1 MPINNNDIAEIFN
14 RIADL
19 LEIQGANQFR
29 VRAYRNAA
37 RTIGGLSRQAAD
49 MIEKNKDLSQMPG
62 IGKDLNEKIKTIVKT
77 GTHPLLEDLEKEI
90 PPELS
95 RLMKIQ
101 GMGPKKIKVIYKDLG
116 ISSADELKKAAQ
128 DHKISALPGFG
139 EKTEKSII
147 EEIDRIKEGE
157 KRFKLLTSE
166 QVVKPM
172 LNYLKKVEGVKKLTV
187 AGSYRRRK
195 ETVGDLDILAI
206 CKDGP
211 KVMER
216 FVNYEDVKKVIS
228 HGETRSSVVMRSG
241 IQIDLRVLP
250 EESYGAALH
259 YFTGSKEHNI
269 AIRTIGVKRDLKI
282 SEYGV
287 FKDDKRIAG
296 KTEEEVFKQVGLPYI
311 EPELRENRG
320 EIEAAQN
327 NKLPHLVSLKH
338 IKGDLHVHTKYT
350 DGHFSI
356 QEMAEAAQKKGYQ
369 YLAISDHSQH
379 VSVANGL
386 NEKRLA
392 QQIEEIDKLN
402 QKLKGIV
409 LLKSIEVDIL
419 EDGTLDLPDNIL
431 KKLDLAIC
439 SVHYKF
445 RLPSEKQTQ
454 RIIKAL
460 DNPYVHILAHPVGRL
475 INERKAYEVNME
487 KIMEEAKHKGCFL
500 ELNAHPDRLDL
511 SDIHSKMAKGMGIK
525 VAINTDAHS
534 LSDLNFMRFG
544 VGQARRGWLEP
555 QDVLNTYSLEELKKL
570 LKRT

>member
-1 MPINNNDIAEIFN
+1 MPINNNEIAGIFN
-14 RIADL
+14 RMADL

-37 RTIGGLSRQAAD
+37 RAIGGLPRNAAD
-49 MIEKNKDLSQMPG
+49 MIEKNMDLSQIPG
-62 IGKDLNEKIKTIVKT
+62 IGKDLAAKISTIVNT
-77 GTHPLLEDLEKEI
+77 GTHPLLEDLEKEV

-101 GMGPKKIKVIYKDLG
+101 GVGPKKIKVIYKDLG
-116 ISSADELKKAAQ
+116 ITSAEELRKAAQ
-128 DHKISALPGFG
+128 EHRIRSLPGFG
-139 EKTEKSII
+139 EKTERNII

-157 KRFKLLTSE
+157 KRFKLITAE
-166 QVVKPM
+166 QVVEP
-172 LNYLKKVEGVKKLTV
+172 LINYLKKVEGMEKLTV

-206 CKDGP
+206 CKDGTR
-211 KVMER
+211 VMES
-216 FVNYEDVKKVIS
+216 FVNYDGVEKIIS
-228 HGETRSSVVMRSG
+228 HGGTRSSVVMRSG

-269 AIRTIGVKRDLKI
+269 AVRTIGVKRNLKI

-296 KTEEEVFKQVGLPYI
+296 KTEEEVFRQVGLPYI

-327 NKLPHLVSLKH
+327 NKLPHLVSLKD

-350 DGHFSI
+350 DGHFTI
-356 QEMAEAAQKKGYQ
+356 QEMAEAAQNKGYK
-369 YLAISDHSQH
+369 YLAISDHSKH
-379 VSVANGL
+379 VSVAHGL

-402 QKLKGIV
+402 QKVKDIV

-419 EDGTLDLPDNIL
+419 EDGTLDLSDEIL
-431 KKLDLAIC
+431 KELDLVIC

-445 RLPSEKQTQ
+445 RLPPEKQTQ

-460 DNPYVHILAHPVGRL
+460 DNPYVNILAHPVGRL
-475 INERKAYEVNME
+475 INERKPYEVNME
-487 KIMEEAKHKGCFL
+487 KIMEEAKDKGCFL

-511 SDIHSKMAKGMGIK
+511 SDSHCQMAREKGIK

-534 LSDLNFMRFG
+534 LSGLDFMRFG

-555 QDVLNTYSLEELKKL
+555 SDVLNTYSLEELKKL